1 MEVKTSKIKEVINT
15 KEWNGANGFSS
26 IYHDL
31 IMENGDKINLGKKT
45 IQEVGAELSYKIIE
59 GGQNEYQKSKPVN
72 PDYDNK
78 FGGSNKTPST
88 NNNMSKKDWENKD
101 LKQATHI
108 SRQSALK
115 AAIDFCRNQ
124 DCPIEHVLEQA
135 TMFHHWQMTG
145 EVLDVPNISKEMP
158 F

>member
-1 MEVKTSKIKEVINT
+1 MEGKTSKIKEVVSA

-45 IQEVGAELSYKIIE
+45 MQEVGTELSYKIIE
-59 GGQNEYQKSKPVN
+59 GGQQEYQKSKPWN

-78 FGGSNKTPST
+78 FAGSKKTTAPS
-88 NNNMSKKDWENKD
+88 NNGTMSKEDWENKN
-101 LKQATHI
+101 LKTSTNI

-135 TMFHHWQMTG
+135 TIFHHWQMTG
-145 EVLDVPNISKEMP
+145 EVLDVPKEMP